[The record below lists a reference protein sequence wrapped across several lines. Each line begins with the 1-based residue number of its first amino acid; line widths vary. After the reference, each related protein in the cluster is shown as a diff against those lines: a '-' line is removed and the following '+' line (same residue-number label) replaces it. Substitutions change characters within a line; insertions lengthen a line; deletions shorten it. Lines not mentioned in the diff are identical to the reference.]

1 MRHSSRSLGGTACIL
16 LAATLWGTT
25 GTART
30 FAPAGAGPLTVGAI
44 RIVGGGLLL
53 FVIALRGGAL
63 RDLVAT
69 GTSARCLVALAAA
82 AVAVY
87 QTAFFGATARTGV
100 AIGTVVTIGAAPV
113 FAGVLS
119 LLTRPRTRPGG
130 RWLAATVAAVA
141 GCAMLVTS
149 GHASGAN
156 LAGIALALLASFCY
170 AVYAVIA
177 SHLIGNGAQD
187 RAVIGAIFGGAAML
201 LLPVLVT
208 SPVGWLATG
217 RGLAVSGYLAVLTT
231 AAGYLLYARG
241 LRTIPVTTA
250 TTLGLAE
257 PAIAAVLGLTV
268 LGEQLTAAGF
278 AGLAV
283 LATGLMALAWPTRG
297 SKDRD
302 ISRSADLPPA
312 PANGSADPRPA
323 PACGNP
329 AAMPYSDGREP
340 SQVPA
345 PAGRDPAQAARR
357 PSARA
362 PGRRRGGGRRNPGA
376 EARAGTD
383 RVRTRR

>member
-1 MRHSSRSLGGTACIL
+1 MRHLSRSLGGTTSIL

-53 FVIALRGGAL
+53 FLIALRGGAL

-69 GTSARCLVALAAA
+69 GTSARCLIALAAA

-87 QTAFFGATARTGV
+87 QAAFFAATVRTGV

-119 LLTRPRTRPGG
+119 LLTGRRNRPGA
-130 RWLAATVAAVA
+130 RWLAATAAAVA
-141 GCAMLVTS
+141 GCVMLASS
-149 GHASGAN
+149 GHASGADM
-156 LAGIALALLASFCY
+156 AGIALALLASLCY

-177 SHLIGNGAQD
+177 SYLISNGAQD
-187 RAVIGAIFGGAAML
+187 RAVVGAIFGGAAVL
-201 LLPVLVT
+201 LSPVLFI
-208 SPVGWLATG
+208 SPVGWVATG
-217 RGLAVSGYLAVLTT
+217 RGLAVAAYLAVLTT
-231 AAGYLLYARG
+231 AVAYLLYARG
-241 LRTIPVTTA
+241 LRTTPVTTA

-268 LGEQLTAAGF
+268 LGEQLCAAGF

-283 LATGLMALAWPTRG
+283 LAAGLMTLAWPTGG
-297 SKDRD
+297 SKGRSV
-302 ISRSADLPPA
+302 SRSTDLPPA
-312 PANGSADPRPA
+312 PASRTADRRAA
-323 PACGNP
+323 PVCGNP

-345 PAGRDPAQAARR
+345 PARRDPAQAARR

-362 PGRRRGGGRRNPGA
+362 AGRRRGGGRRNPGA
-376 EARAGTD
+376 EARAGAD